1 MIRSI
6 LVNALKVSL
15 AYHLLY
21 IKREVKRLGKNRNKL
36 QYYIYPYYFTEK
48 QYRFRPIFVI
58 LITNTF
64 YSYEKYETH
73 LRPLFY
79 FHVLYS
85 KRTGD
90 S

>member
-1 MIRSI
+1 M
-6 LVNALKVSL
+6 
-15 AYHLLY
+15 
-21 IKREVKRLGKNRNKL
+21 
-36 QYYIYPYYFTEK
+36 YPYYFTGK
-48 QYRFRPIFVI
+48 QYGFRPIFVT

-64 YSYEKYETH
+64 YFNEKYETH

-79 FHVLYS
+79 FHILCS